1 MKQETSAE
9 DFFEAIKDIGAGSL
23 YYLSKK
29 AGSET
34 EFIFEPVIIDT
45 KNKDLTIRVLKRVMM
60 EPNFIAFPGTPEAY
74 EFLRTDV
81 VDSTKKS

>member
-23 YYLSKK
+23 YYISKK
-29 AGSET
+29 VGSET
-34 EFIFEPVIIDT
+34 EFVFEPVIIDT
-45 KNKDLTIRVLKRVMM
+45 KNKELTIRVLKRVMM
-60 EPNFIAFPGTPEAY
+60 DPNFIAFPGTPEAY